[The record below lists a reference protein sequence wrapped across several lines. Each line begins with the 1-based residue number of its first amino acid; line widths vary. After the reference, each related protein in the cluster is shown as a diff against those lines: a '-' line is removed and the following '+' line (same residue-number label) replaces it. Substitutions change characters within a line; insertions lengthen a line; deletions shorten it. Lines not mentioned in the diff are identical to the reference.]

1 MFRWRTASDGQ
12 RRFGDRRRASR
23 LSAGWPSTYRIL
35 DEERDYS
42 FDDDFD
48 ACELR
53 DLSMD
58 GAGIRLVEGTL
69 AIGDQVELDLRLGAR
84 QRASIKLRGRVR
96 HTSADDDGTP
106 RAGLEFLEIGQLERA
121 LLHRLV
127 RELRVAAPRSA

>member
-23 LSAGWPSTYRIL
+23 LSAGWPSNYRIL
-35 DEERDYS
+35 DEERPFS
-42 FDDDFD
+42 LVDDFE

-58 GAGIRLVEGTL
+58 GAGIRLAEGEL
-69 AIGDQVELDLRLGAR
+69 AIGDQVELDLRLGA
-84 QRASIKLRGRVR
+84 QQLASIKLRGRVR
-96 HTSADDDGTP
+96 HTSADADGKP

-121 LLHRLV
+121 LLQRLI
-127 RELRVAAPRSA
+127 RELRLAAPRSA